1 MGLRS
6 VIVRAHLAV
15 EWCGEQGAGLKQIG
29 GCGPLSAGRVHGEGQ
44 NMIRAVKAAL
54 AMAVLAGP
62 AAAQD
67 REFLGF
73 SWALSNDSIG
83 EFLDRWQSSSVQ
95 VSGFY
100 GPRWGGQAPARF
112 GEMIELRF
120 RTDILTP
127 QDLESPAADDRRH
140 AGVLAFGLHSYA
152 TKGAFEVRGGADLV
166 AIGPQTGLLD
176 LQQELH
182 RILGFTVP
190 TLEGFEIEDQFKV
203 DLGGEVGREW
213 ELGGARVRPFVE
225 AQAGTEDFIRIGVDV
240 TLGALGRGDHMMRSV
255 TTGHRVPLSLSD
267 ENPGLSVVLGAD
279 VARVFES
286 VYLPESL
293 GYELTPVRQRVRG
306 GVHYRQGDWDLFYG
320 LAWLGEEFS
329 AQPEGQ
335 LVGTIQ
341 FGWPF

>member
-1 MGLRS
+1 
-6 VIVRAHLAV
+6 
-15 EWCGEQGAGLKQIG
+15 
-29 GCGPLSAGRVHGEGQ
+29 
-44 NMIRAVKAAL
+44 MIRAVKAAAAL
-54 AMAVLAGP
+54 AVLAGP
-62 AAAQD
+62 APAD
-67 REFLGF
+67 EREFLGY

-100 GPRWGGQAPARF
+100 GPGWSGQAPARF
-112 GEMIELRF
+112 GEMLELRF

-127 QDLESPAADDRRH
+127 QDLETPAPGDRRH

-152 TKGAFEVRGGADLV
+152 TKGAYEVRGGADLV
-166 AIGPQTGLLD
+166 VIGPQTGILD

-182 RILGFTVP
+182 RILGFTIP
-190 TLEGFEIEDQFKV
+190 TLESFQIEDQVKL

-225 AQAGTEDFIRIGVDV
+225 AQTGSEDFVRVGVDV
-240 TLGALGRGDHMMRSV
+240 TLGGLGRGDHMMRSV
-255 TTGHRVPLSLSD
+255 TTGHRVPLSLNAED
-267 ENPGLSVVLGAD
+267 PGLSVVLGAD
-279 VARVFES
+279 VARVFDS

-306 GVHYRQGDWDLFYG
+306 GVHYRQGKWDLFYG

-335 LVGTIQ
+335 FVGTIQ